1 MVRELRGSLQE
12 NAQLLDEMEE
22 DVNEDTPQL
31 FKDFLGASEED
42 RVLMEVSRLQLLR
55 KSWILLLQ

>member
-12 NAQLLDEMEE
+12 NAQFLDELEE
-22 DVNEDTPQL
+22 NVNDETPQL

-42 RVLMEVSRLQLLR
+42 RALMEVSLLC
-55 KSWILLLQ
+55 